1 MKATYRVLELDAAP
15 DHLPAAPGHDG
26 HLHPAAHLERARALR
41 PLLLLLLVRWWW
53 RRRRDEVGIGEW
65 PEEAYLIPRGQD
77 GVGPTGR
84 WAVGPTGV
92 MRRIRPS

>member
-1 MKATYRVLELDAAP
+1 METTYRVLELDAAP

-26 HLHPAAHLERARALR
+26 HLHPAAHRERERESSR
-41 PLLLLLLVRWWW
+41 CG
-53 RRRRDEVGIGEW
+53 RRCCCCCSCGGDEVGIGEW
-65 PEEAYLIPRGQD
+65 PEEVYLIPRGQE